1 MSWWSLTSLTIVST
15 SVISYWTSAPISII
29 PPSYKYTVKIVTLCP
44 GLASKLWVSLLIIL
58 FLFQKILI
66 VILFTYVQ
74 LWNMCFNHYRSYE
87 LQRWHT
93 EGRSSH
99 VNFFAFIDPRKGD
112 HTTWTLDALHL
123 PKSKEHHPII
133 KSVWA
138 ASCMTCDWSVS
149 KNIFGIVEPR
159 VDDVINFIN
168 K

>member
-1 MSWWSLTSLTIVST
+1 
-15 SVISYWTSAPISII
+15 
-29 PPSYKYTVKIVTLCP
+29 
-44 GLASKLWVSLLIIL
+44 
-58 FLFQKILI
+58 
-66 VILFTYVQ
+66 
-74 LWNMCFNHYRSYE
+74 MCFNHYRSYE
-87 LQRWHT
+87 LQRWHA

-133 KSVWA
+133 KSVGA
-138 ASCMTCDWSVS
+138 ASFFASYMTCDWSVP